1 MKYYPRNLLLIALVI
16 SIIAYQAIT
25 NQQKD
30 QKIYSQNNKVQNK
43 ELKIKQLND
52 LLMMGFSVGGE
63 GYKEDDMIK
72 AVVNP
77 LSINNYEWRFDSIEI
92 PLDDCFITSE
102 FNDKRRNKA
111 GGIHYEKSTDFKS
124 LKDKRIKCGIDGIV
138 QEIGYNEIYGNY
150 IIVKGYDIIFGKI
163 KEVEIKYSHLEKVRV
178 KENQIVIKKEYIGL
192 MGNTGH
198 CMVKDFRL
206 SPKGIWRDIRD
217 DERLE
222 DIASHLDFELK
233 IDGVCVNPLA
243 NSLY

>member
-1 MKYYPRNLLLIALVI
+1 MKCYPRNLLLIAIVL

-25 NQQKD
+25 IQQKD
-30 QKIYSQNNKVQNK
+30 QKIYSQKSKIQNK

-63 GYKEDDMIK
+63 GYKEDDMIT
-72 AVVNP
+72 AVINP
-77 LSINNYEWRFDSIEI
+77 LSIDNYEWRFESIEI
-92 PLDDCFITSE
+92 PLDGCFITSE
-102 FNDKRRNKA
+102 FNDKRKDKA
-111 GGIHYEKSTDFKS
+111 GGVHYEKSTDFKS
-124 LKDKRIKCGIDGIV
+124 LKSKIIKCGIDGVV

-150 IIVKGYDIIFGKI
+150 IIVKGYEVIFDAI
-163 KEVEIKYSHLEKVRV
+163 KEVEIKYSHLEKVKV
-178 KENQIVIKKEYIGL
+178 KENQIVIKEQHIGL

-206 SPKGIWRDIRD
+206 SERGVWRDIRN